1 MRKLIFILFAAMPAM
16 FARDATFRFIG
27 GDNVGMPGDSYY
39 SQTLALRFRHFARTT
54 FPRSAA
60 GLKPEIFC
68 SFLVPPPDGKGEFGL
83 VRKAW
88 SRYEITLPERFDAW
102 ADDPVK
108 LDRLVRW
115 SSLARL
121 GITPEKEAELPDSW
135 LFAAIARKAVA
146 ENWKLRSSRF
156 GRFPAAY
163 AFASHGVFPEL
174 RDIISA
180 APSPADGFARMIYEE
195 WTQLLFDLCSRSGA
209 VKKGLLEQYLL
220 ALAQDPSAD
229 QYALFQKLL
238 LPHIAAYGTKRYG
251 RFVQTGNT
259 FDPDKW
265 FRRETEKLLLSRF
278 LPMSLNYLETS
289 YRQALILP
297 DKDGKTVT
305 VRQLAERVR
314 GPLSLDLQLAL
325 SESIIR
331 LTELVYT
338 SAPQVS
344 PSFALLV
351 DEISRFRNAGGS
363 ADTAGRI
370 AAAEQ
375 QFLQALEQ
383 QALTEQLLREAERRH
398 VPFGERYSLSFQKNS
413 SMAPIT
419 DPAADTLDRITR
431 EAE

>member
-1 MRKLIFILFAAMPAM
+1 M
-16 FARDATFRFIG
+16 
-27 GDNVGMPGDSYY
+27 
-39 SQTLALRFRHFARTT
+39 
-54 FPRSAA
+54 
-60 GLKPEIFC
+60 
-68 SFLVPPPDGKGEFGL
+68 
-83 VRKAW
+83 
-88 SRYEITLPERFDAW
+88 
-102 ADDPVK
+102 
-108 LDRLVRW
+108 
-115 SSLARL
+115 
-121 GITPEKEAELPDSW
+121 
-135 LFAAIARKAVA
+135 
-146 ENWKLRSSRF
+146 
-156 GRFPAAY
+156 
-163 AFASHGVFPEL
+163 
-174 RDIISA
+174 
-180 APSPADGFARMIYEE
+180 
-195 WTQLLFDLCSRSGA
+195 

-413 SMAPIT
+413 SIAPIT